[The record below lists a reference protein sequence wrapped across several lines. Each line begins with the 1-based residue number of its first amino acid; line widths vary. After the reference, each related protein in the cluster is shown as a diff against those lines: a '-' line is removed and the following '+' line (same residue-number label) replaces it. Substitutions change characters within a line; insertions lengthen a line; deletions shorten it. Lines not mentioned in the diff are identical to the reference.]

1 MQNIFR
7 KNTFIIMTTAIFSIL
22 IINFVLTFYLL
33 QNQQRE
39 AFDYK
44 IDQVIHTLENNQTE
58 LASIK
63 TNLDED
69 YLTRARAAAY
79 VLERNQEVL
88 KSVSELRNL
97 AELLDVDELHVID
110 GDGILIYSSVPKY
123 IGMDFHDGEQT
134 RGFLPILE
142 SDDEDAYVIQ
152 ESQPNTAE
160 GKIMKYVGVARKGE
174 KGIVQV
180 GLEPV
185 RQMEAQA
192 RNTYDYIFSRFP
204 TDAGE
209 MFFAIDSKTNQVLGN
224 SEGASADEL
233 EQYYQADRLSE
244 CENGKFTEMEDG
256 KLYYVVT
263 RKYGDVL
270 IGASVPGGV
279 LYGKIWKNVAA
290 TFVYLFFIEIIILI
304 LLNYLVRRKVIDG
317 IHSILK
323 ALSGISNGNLD
334 TEVAVGGNPEFEE
347 LSHGINVMVKSIVN
361 TSDRISKII
370 EMSEVPLAA
379 FEYQSDMK
387 HVFVT
392 SGFRDMINLPAEE
405 VSRLCGKP
413 DLFLQKIQEIMRHP
427 VNGETDVFSIHDQ
440 KYICIHLSAEE
451 AGYLGVITDATKD
464 VLEKQRMQY
473 ENSHDQLTGL
483 FKYRCF
489 KEQMQNILEKDRNGK
504 ICACVMLDLD
514 LFKEINDTYGH
525 DVGDKYLISFA
536 EMMKELPE
544 EHCVPARR
552 SGDEFCIFVYDCRD
566 KEEARQIL
574 ESFWMMLK
582 ERKVELTENHVR
594 TISVSGGVA
603 WIDGEETTDI
613 NSLLKQADAS
623 LYKAKQNAPGYYVED
638 VSG

>member
-1 MQNIFR
+1 MQNILR
-7 KNTFIIMTTAIFSIL
+7 KYTCIIVTTAIFSIL
-22 IINFVLTFYLL
+22 IINFAITFYSL
-33 QNQQRE
+33 QSQQRE
-39 AFDYK
+39 AFNYK

-63 TNLDED
+63 NNLDED
-69 YLTRARAAAY
+69 YLTRAKAAAY

-88 KSVSELRNL
+88 KNVFELRNL
-97 AELLDVDELHVID
+97 AELLDVDEVHIID

-134 RGFLPILE
+134 SGFLPILE

-152 ESQPNTAE
+152 EAQPNTAE

-204 TDAGE
+204 TDADE
-209 MFFAIDSKTNQVLGN
+209 MFFAIDSKTNQILGN
-224 SEGASADEL
+224 SEGISNDDL
-233 EQYYQADRLSE
+233 EQYYQADRLSG
-244 CENGKFTEMEDG
+244 CENGKFTKMGNG
-256 KLYYVVT
+256 KVYFVVT
-263 RKYGDVL
+263 RKYGDAL
-270 IGASVPGGV
+270 IGASIPGEV
-279 LYGKIWKNVAA
+279 LYFKIGKNAAA
-290 TFVYLFFIEIIILI
+290 TFIYLIFIEIIILI
-304 LLNYLVRRKVIDG
+304 LQNYLVKRKVING
-317 IHSILK
+317 IYCILM
-323 ALSGISNGNLD
+323 ALSGITNGNLD
-334 TEVAVGGNPEFEE
+334 MEVAVGGNPEFEE
-347 LSHGINVMVKSIVN
+347 LSRGINVMVKSIVN

-370 EMSEVPLAA
+370 EMSKVPLAA
-379 FEYQSDMK
+379 FEYQGDMK

-392 SGFRDMINLPAEE
+392 SGFRDMINLPAKEIDW
-405 VSRLCGKP
+405 LCKNP
-413 DLFLQKIQEIMRHP
+413 DLFLQKIQEIMSHP
-427 VNGETDVFSIHDQ
+427 VNGETDVFSIHAQ
-440 KYICIHLSAEE
+440 KYICIHLSIEKT
-451 AGYLGVITDATKD
+451 GYLGVITDATKD

-483 FKYRCF
+483 LKYHYF
-489 KEQMQNILEKDRNGK
+489 KEQMQDILKKDRKWK

-536 EMMKELPE
+536 EMMKELPK

-552 SGDEFCIFVYDCRD
+552 SGDEFCIFLYDCRD
-566 KEEARQIL
+566 KEEVRQIL
-574 ESFWMMLK
+574 ESFWRMLK
-582 ERKVELTENHVR
+582 AREVELSENHVR

-603 WIDGEETTDI
+603 WTDGEETTDI

-623 LYKAKQNAPGYYVED
+623 LYNAKQNAPGYYVED